1 MRARAGQGGSTDC
14 PDVTSSLYLRFRF
27 EEGFDSFNINAE
39 VSIAFVQIDVTHIVR
54 TMRNLL
60 TTTGAVK

>member
-1 MRARAGQGGSTDC
+1 MRAGPGGSTDC
-14 PDVTSSLYLRFRF
+14 PDVTSRLYLRSRF

-39 VSIAFVQIDVTHIVR
+39 VAIAFVQVDVTHILR